1 MNYNNI
7 DECIDKQLR
16 DVWMDVPEMT
26 DKEVNDMLEYLYRVE
41 QERLNGY
48 LD

>member
-7 DECIDKQLR
+7 DESIDKELR

-26 DKEVNDMLEYLYRVE
+26 DKEVNEMLEYLYRLE
-41 QERLNGY
+41 MERLNVN

>member
-7 DECIDKQLR
+7 DESIDKELR
-16 DVWMDVPEMT
+16 DVWMDVPEMS
-26 DKEVNDMLEYLYRVE
+26 DKDVNEMLEYLYRLE
-41 QERLNGY
+41 MERLNCN